1 MTGAPKQSFIEAC
14 RNGDLPLAE
23 SIMQDHNDFKAQQ
36 ECYVYPD
43 TLIKHAV
50 DEAAWKNHAPVV
62 GFLLDNGASI
72 TDSVVLAVSKSRDK
86 TMLEEILKRG
96 FDINTVEPGATLLRL
111 STGHIE
117 WMEVLLQHGADPN
130 VKDSR
135 GRTALHSA
143 VIKPS
148 LQPCQLLLDHGA
160 TLPRDILQSAIGFKG
175 ASIEMVE
182 YLIEKGADLNYVR
195 NIKTGYK
202 IWQGTPLHVAAGTN
216 RLDIAQLLLSAGADP
231 GVKYWDDTPADTAK
245 EFDYMEMYNLLKA
258 DAAPDELAP

>member
-1 MTGAPKQSFIEAC
+1 MTGNPKQSSIEAC
-14 RNGDLPLAE
+14 RNGDLPLAK

-36 ECYVYPD
+36 ESYVYPD

-50 DEAAWKNHAPVV
+50 DEAAWKNHAPIVA
-62 GFLLDNGASI
+62 FLLDNGASI
-72 TDSVVLAVSKSRDK
+72 TNSVVLAVSKSRDK
-86 TMLEEILKRG
+86 PMLEEILKRG

-111 STGHIE
+111 STGHTE

-175 ASIEMVE
+175 ASMDMVK

-231 GVKYWDDTPADTAK
+231 GIKYWDNTPADTAK
-245 EFDYMEMYNLLKA
+245 EFDYMEMHNLLKA
-258 DAAPDELAP
+258 DAAPDGFSP